1 MANYYNTTCVVQGPR
16 KALLEVQQVFSG
28 FKRDERIF
36 ANHPA
41 IMNDK
46 FLWMKF
52 DAKKGLII
60 KTVSRDVTH
69 ESAVV
74 DYICNINEDVEVAF
88 MTAELNTET
97 WYKYDPNGVFDNDPD
112 ILIFDDPDVP
122 DADLPE
128 TLRESRK
135 LSTGYFY
142 GHKKDLE
149 DADIPGTMHF
159 IVCEDITEGPINN
172 SVKFAMEYGDLTKLE
187 GIKDVRVE
195 CTMWAL
201 QMYITCDNGDVI
213 QLVYE
218 FGSRK
223 IHAALAGLHCNND
236 AHIPVCSDEMA
247 RKDLID
253 DLVRYA
259 SDIVLSS
266 NPTSCH
272 MELPEYA
279 FRNRGHVVYHLKYVD
294 RDMRRLEPA
303 FKDLVKDVL
312 RKHNDGVL
320 LDIANVKVDH
330 LPKEITEAWVLG

>member
-1 MANYYNTTCVVQGPR
+1 MANICNTTYVVQGPR
-16 KALLEVQQVFSG
+16 KALFEVQHVFNG
-28 FKRDERIF
+28 FKCNHRIF
-36 ANHPA
+36 SDPHPS
-41 IMNDK
+41 MTDK

-52 DAKKGLII
+52 DATKGLII
-60 KTVSRDVTH
+60 ETIGNYVTH
-69 ESAVV
+69 ELDTI
-74 DYICNINEDVEVAF
+74 DYICSINKDAEVSF
-88 MTAELNTET
+88 MTEEFNTDV
-97 WYKYDPNGVFDNDPD
+97 WYKNDPNGVFDNDPD
-112 ILIFDDPDVP
+112 VFIFDDPDVP

-128 TLRESRK
+128 ALRESRR

-159 IVCEDITEGPINN
+159 IVCEDITEGSINN
-172 SVKFAMEYGDLTKLE
+172 SVKFAMEYSDVTKLE

-213 QLVYE
+213 QLVYKC
-218 FGSRK
+218 GSRK
-223 IHAALAGLHCNND
+223 IYAALAGLHRSND

-272 MELPEYA
+272 MAFPEYA
-279 FRNRGHVVYHLKYVD
+279 FRNRGHVVYHLKHVD

-303 FKDLVKDVL
+303 FKGLVEDVL
-312 RKHNDGVL
+312 RKHKDGVL
-320 LDIANVKVDH
+320 LDIANVEVGTS
-330 LPKEITEAWVLG
+330 PKEITEAWVLC